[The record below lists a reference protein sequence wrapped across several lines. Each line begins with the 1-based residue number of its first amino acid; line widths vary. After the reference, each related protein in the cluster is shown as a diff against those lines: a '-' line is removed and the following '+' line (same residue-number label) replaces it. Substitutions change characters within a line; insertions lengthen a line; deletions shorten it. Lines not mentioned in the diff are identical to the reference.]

1 MMTDGRTMSPR
12 TRVAVVWLLRVLLLL
27 AVYFGALWIAKTR
40 GATVMP
46 LPNLIGQRLGQLV
59 TSGELFVNV
68 WSSLSLVL
76 IAMVVGGTFG
86 ICLALL
92 LRTSPRLKGVVVPLT
107 SALLSVPWIFLYP
120 VMLLIFGVNNWPI
133 IVIASIHVFP
143 PVTLTTLV
151 GFEEVPRILYK
162 LSSAYHLTARARAFQ
177 VTIPYAF
184 GYMLTGL
191 EIGLI
196 YGFTSVIGMQF
207 LNSTSGL
214 GYQISQ
220 DYNLFNTSDMYAYV
234 ITIIVL
240 AFIFNFIRERVQPA
254 WRR

>member
-1 MMTDGRTMSPR
+1 MVTDRQTMSPR
-12 TRVAVVWLLRVLLLL
+12 LRLATIWLLRLVLLA
-27 AVYFGALWIAKTR
+27 AVYLGALWLSKSTF
-40 GATVMP
+40 TTLMP
-46 LPNLIGQRLGQLV
+46 SPNLILRRLWQLIQSGQL
-59 TSGELFVNV
+59 FHNA

-76 IAMVVGGTFG
+76 ISMLIGSTFG
-86 ICLALL
+86 IGLALL
-92 LRTSPRLKGVVVPLT
+92 LRPSPRLKAVAVPLM

-151 GFEEVPRILYK
+151 GFEEVPRIFYK
-162 LSSAYHLTARARAFQ
+162 VSSAYHLTPGARAFQ
-177 VTIPYAF
+177 VTMPFAF
-184 GYMLTGL
+184 GYMLTGM

-214 GYQISQ
+214 GFQISQ
-220 DYNLFNTSDMYAYV
+220 DYNLFRTADMYAYV
-234 ITIIVL
+234 LAIIAL